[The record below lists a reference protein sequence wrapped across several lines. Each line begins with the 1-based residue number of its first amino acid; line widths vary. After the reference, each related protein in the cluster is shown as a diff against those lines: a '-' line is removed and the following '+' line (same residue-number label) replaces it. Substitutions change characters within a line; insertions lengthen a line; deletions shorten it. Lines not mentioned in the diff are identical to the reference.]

1 MKIKSIIYCTI
12 IITSLFIWWIQ
23 GKYTNTIE
31 YNIENFL
38 IIHSYMKRSYYKM
51 ITLLIDGKKSI
62 SEIKTNTDKIE
73 SFLIPI
79 SKKITKQLGDYIRGD
94 EIFEFIKKNNAS
106 SSVDIFLFPDTF
118 ISQLGISYY
127 KILVEHIHIL
137 FQKPI
142 DEPMND
148 YKLLLESVLF

>member
-1 MKIKSIIYCTI
+1 MKIKSIIYCTMI
-12 IITSLFIWWIQ
+12 ICFLFIWWIQ

-31 YNIENFL
+31 YTIENFL
-38 IIHSYMKRSYYKM
+38 IIHSYLKRSYYKM

-73 SFLIPI
+73 SFLVPI

-94 EIFEFIKKNNAS
+94 EIFEFIKKNNSS

-118 ISQLGISYY
+118 ISQLGFSYY
-127 KILVEHIHIL
+127 KVFVEHIHTL

-142 DEPMND
+142 LQPMED
-148 YKLLLESVLF
+148 YKLLLESMIL

>member
-1 MKIKSIIYCTI
+1 MKTKSIIYCTI
-12 IITSLFIWWIQ
+12 IIICLFIWWIQ

-38 IIHSYMKRSYYKM
+38 IIHSYLKRSYYKM
-51 ITLLIDGKKSI
+51 ITILIDSKKSI

-79 SKKITKQLGDYIRGD
+79 SKKITRHLGNYVRGN
-94 EIFEFIKKNNAS
+94 EILEFIKTNNSS

-127 KILVEHIHIL
+127 KILIEHIHTL

-142 DEPMND
+142 QSMND
-148 YKLLLESVLF
+148 YKILLESLIL

>member
-1 MKIKSIIYCTI
+1 MKTKSIIYCII
-12 IITSLFIWWIQ
+12 IITCLFIWWIQ

-38 IIHSYMKRSYYKM
+38 IIHSYLKRSYYKM

-79 SKKITKQLGDYIRGD
+79 SKKITKQLGDYVRGD
-94 EIFEFIKKNNAS
+94 EILEFIKTNNSS

-127 KILVEHIHIL
+127 KILIEHIHTL

-142 DEPMND
+142 QDMND
-148 YKLLLESVLF
+148 YKILLESLIF